1 MFANLK
7 LTLRLRK
14 ITAFFLF
21 MQENNGFIYFLGVFC
36 AIKVLIFY
44 KIMLVKA
51 RKFKVQL

>member
-1 MFANLK
+1 M
-7 LTLRLRK
+7 RK

-36 AIKVLIFY
+36 VFKVIIFY
-44 KIMLVKA
+44 KMMLEKV